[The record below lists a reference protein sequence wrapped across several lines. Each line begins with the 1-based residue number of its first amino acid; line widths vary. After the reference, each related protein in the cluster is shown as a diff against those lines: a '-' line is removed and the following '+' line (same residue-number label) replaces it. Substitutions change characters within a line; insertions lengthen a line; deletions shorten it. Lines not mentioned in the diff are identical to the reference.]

1 MLGRSGQDGV
11 WLNLGH
17 GSVGWTTSC
26 ASARLLSALIVGATP
41 EIETEGLGIDRFRRA
56 VLISAHHRRPAFNS
70 PDGSAMHRILAPTR
84 RWPLHCSAATRQ
96 LETRAAAG
104 LPPHTLMQRAGDA
117 VARLA
122 MAIAPHAQHIWVA
135 AGPGNNG
142 GDGFEAAARLQA
154 AGKQVRLSWL
164 GTATGARSAT
174 ADTLAARERAV
185 AAGVQIDDR
194 LPCPSDR
201 FDLAID
207 ALLGLGA
214 TRAPEGLLA
223 EFIARLNARGGPV
236 LAIDL
241 PSRLDADT
249 GRPLG
254 ELCVRAD
261 HTLSLL
267 TLKPGLFTAQ
277 GRDQA
282 GAVWF
287 DALGVL
293 HDATPPDAWLT
304 GAPAPAELRLH
315 AGHKGSFGD
324 VAVVGG
330 AVGMA
335 GAALLAARAAQA
347 AGAGRV
353 FVEWLPNTTAEAV
366 GVDALHPELMMRR
379 DWSQSD
385 AAVLAAA
392 TVVCGCGGGDAVRNR
407 LPRLLS
413 LAGRLVLDAD
423 ALNAV
428 ATDPQLMTQL
438 RARAQRSLATVLTP
452 HPLEAARLLG
462 CDTATVQAD
471 RLAAARELTAL
482 TNCVVVLKGSGSI
495 TAAPGQVPHLNGTG
509 NGSLAS
515 GGTGDVLAG
524 WLGGQWAQAGSHNA
538 VDELTLAFE
547 TASQAVADHGAAAE
561 PLQPGALPASELIQ
575 RLQHDLRC
583 GRPAHRA

>member
-1 MLGRSGQDGV
+1 
-11 WLNLGH
+11 
-17 GSVGWTTSC
+17 
-26 ASARLLSALIVGATP
+26 
-41 EIETEGLGIDRFRRA
+41 
-56 VLISAHHRRPAFNS
+56 
-70 PDGSAMHRILAPTR
+70 MHRILAPTQP
-84 RWPLHCSAATRQ
+84 WPLHRTAATRQ
-96 LETRAAAG
+96 IEIHASAG

-122 MAIAPHAQHIWVA
+122 MAVAPHAQHIWVA

-164 GTATGARSAT
+164 GTATGDRPAP
-174 ADTLAARERAV
+174 ADALAARDRAI

-194 LPCPSDR
+194 LPCPADR
-201 FDLAID
+201 FDLVID

-214 TRAPEGLLA
+214 TRTPTGLLA
-223 EFIARLNARGGPV
+223 EAVGRLNAGGCPV

-241 PSRLDADT
+241 PTGLNADT
-249 GRPLG
+249 GRRLG
-254 ELCVRAD
+254 EACVRAD
-261 HTLSLL
+261 HTLTLR
-267 TLKPGLFTAQ
+267 TLKPGLFTAD

-293 HDATPPDAWLT
+293 DDAAAPDAWLS
-304 GAPAPAELRLH
+304 GAPAAAGLRLH
-315 AGHKGSFGD
+315 ALHKGSCGD

-330 AVGMA
+330 AAGMA
-335 GAALLAARAAQA
+335 GAALLAARAAQV

-353 FVEWLPNTTAEAV
+353 FVDWLQAADAQSC
-366 GVDALHPELMMRR
+366 GVAALHPELMMRSG
-379 DWSQSD
+379 WSRSD
-385 AAVLAAA
+385 ASVLAAA
-392 TVVCGCGGGDAVRNR
+392 TVVCGCGGGDAVRSR

-428 ATDPQLMTQL
+428 AADPQLMAQL
-438 RARAQRSLATVLTP
+438 RARAPHSLATVLTP

-471 RLAAARELTAL
+471 RLAATHALTAL
-482 TNCVVVLKGSGSI
+482 TDCVVVLKGSGSI
-495 TAAPGQVPHLNGTG
+495 TATPGQVPHLNGTG

-524 WLGGQWAQAGSHNA
+524 WLGGRWAQAGPHHASH
-538 VDELTLAFE
+538 ELTMAFA

-561 PLQPGALPASELIQ
+561 PLQPGAVPASELIQ
-575 RLQHDLRC
+575 RLQHGLRC
-583 GRPAHRA
+583 GRSVR

>member
-1 MLGRSGQDGV
+1 
-11 WLNLGH
+11 
-17 GSVGWTTSC
+17 
-26 ASARLLSALIVGATP
+26 
-41 EIETEGLGIDRFRRA
+41 
-56 VLISAHHRRPAFNS
+56 
-70 PDGSAMHRILAPTR
+70 MHRILAPTR
-84 RWPLHCSAATRQ
+84 PWPLHCTAATRQ
-96 LETRAAAG
+96 IETQASAG
-104 LPPHTLMQRAGDA
+104 LPPHTLMQSAGDA

-122 MAIAPHAQHIWVA
+122 MAVAPHAQHIWVA

-164 GTATGARSAT
+164 GAAAGARSAP
-174 ADTLAARERAV
+174 ADTLAARDRAI
-185 AAGVQIDDR
+185 AAGVQIDDG
-194 LPCPSDR
+194 LPSPSDR
-201 FDLAID
+201 FDLVID
-207 ALLGLGA
+207 ALLGIGA

-223 EFIARLNARGGPV
+223 ESIGRLNTAGCPV

-241 PSRLDADT
+241 PTGLDADT
-249 GRPLG
+249 GRRLG
-254 ELCVRAD
+254 VACVRAD

-267 TLKPGLFTAQ
+267 TLKPGLFTAD

-282 GAVWF
+282 STVWF

-293 HDATPPDAWLT
+293 EDAMAPDAWLS
-304 GAPAPAELRLH
+304 GAPEPTALRLH
-315 AGHKGSFGD
+315 ARHKGSFGD

-335 GAALLAARAAQA
+335 GAALLAARAAQV

-353 FVEWLPNTTAEAV
+353 FVEWLQEADAGSI
-366 GVDALHPELMMRR
+366 GVDGLHPELMMRSG
-379 DWSQSD
+379 WSRSD
-385 AAVLAAA
+385 ASVLAAA

-428 ATDPQLMTQL
+428 AADPQLMAQL
-438 RARAQRSLATVLTP
+438 RARTQRSLATVLTP

-462 CDTATVQAD
+462 CDTATVQAN
-471 RLAAARELTAL
+471 RLAAARAL
-482 TNCVVVLKGSGSI
+482 TDLTGCVVVLKGSGSI
-495 TAAPGQVPHLNGTG
+495 TAAPGQVPHVNGTG
-509 NGSLAS
+509 NASLAS

-524 WLGGQWAQAGSHNA
+524 WLGGRWAQAGLHNA
-538 VDELTLAFE
+538 TDELTLAFA

-561 PLQPGALPASELIQ
+561 PPQPGALPASELMQ
-575 RLQHDLRC
+575 RLQHDLRR
-583 GRPAHRA
+583 GRSAR